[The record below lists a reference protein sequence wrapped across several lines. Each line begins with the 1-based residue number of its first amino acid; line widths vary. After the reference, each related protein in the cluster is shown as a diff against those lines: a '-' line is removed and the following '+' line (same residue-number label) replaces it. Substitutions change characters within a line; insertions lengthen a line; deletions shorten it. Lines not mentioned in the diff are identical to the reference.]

1 MSGNPEHLLRAA
13 QAKHAAAIQ
22 RAHQALRRLDRAGQ
36 PITFSSVAQAASV
49 HRSWLYRQP
58 ELRAQIERLRANQQ
72 PRSPRQVPAAQR
84 ASTQSHRERTEALR
98 QESARLRQ
106 ENQTLRDQLARALGA
121 QRQAAVTA
129 SYAQPPAIRLDH
141 IKTHFDDMSTTRKP
155 LP

>member
-1 MSGNPEHLLRAA
+1 MSGNSEHLLHAA

-22 RAHQALRRLDRAGQ
+22 RAREALRRLDRAGQ
-36 PITFSSVAQAASV
+36 PITFSSIAQAASV

-72 PRSPRQVPAAQR
+72 PHSPRQVPAAQR

-98 QESARLRQ
+98 QETTRLRQ
-106 ENQTLRDQLARALGA
+106 ENQTLRDQLSRALGA
-121 QRQAAVTA
+121 QRQAAVTTP
-129 SYAQPPAIRLDH
+129 YAQPPATRLDH
-141 IKTHFDDMSTTRKP
+141 IKTLLDDMPTTRNP